1 MKYDKFGIA
10 VADTDELC
18 TLLYQ
23 NPEAQLEQV
32 FVNEPDQFN
41 NSVDQLFAGFNK
53 LKQYNNA
60 DIDVEEFDQTMQDQ
74 WGMPDEY
81 CRLDIAEWL
90 IEQCNTDEE
99 IERVGKELL
108 MYQERN
114 MFDLLKQIKYIV
126 DTWRKNNI
134 VWGVG
139 RGSSV
144 SSYVLYLLGAHKI
157 NSIEYNLD
165 IHEFLR

>member
-1 MKYDKFGIA
+1 VKYDKFGIA

-74 WGMPDEY
+74 WGMPDSY
-81 CRLDIAEWL
+81 KTLDIESYL
-90 IEQCNTDEE
+90 VDQCPEDNYQRLVEE
-99 IERVGKELL
+99 LKEF
-108 MYQERN
+108 QKRN
-114 MFDLLKQIKYIV
+114 MIDLLRWLKYFV
-126 DTWRKNNI
+126 DTMRSNNLT
-134 VWGVG
+134 WGVG

-144 SSYVLYLLGAHKI
+144 ASYVLYLLGVHKVD
-157 NSIEYNLD
+157 SIKYKLD
-165 IHEFLR
+165 LKEFLR

>member
-74 WGMPDEY
+74 WGMPDSY
-81 CRLDIAEWL
+81 KILDIESYL
-90 IEQCNTDEE
+90 VDQCPEDNYQRLVEE
-99 IERVGKELL
+99 LKEF
-108 MYQERN
+108 QKRN
-114 MFDLLKQIKYIV
+114 MIDLLRWLKYFV
-126 DTWRKNNI
+126 DTMRSNNLT
-134 VWGVG
+134 WGVG

-144 SSYVLYLLGAHKI
+144 ARCS
-157 NSIEYNLD
+157 
-165 IHEFLR
+165 

>member
-74 WGMPDEY
+74 WGMPDSY
-81 CRLDIAEWL
+81 KILDIESYL
-90 IEQCNTDEE
+90 VDQCPEDNYQRLVEE
-99 IERVGKELL
+99 LKEF
-108 MYQERN
+108 QKRN
-114 MFDLLKQIKYIV
+114 MIDLLRWLKYFV
-126 DTWRKNNI
+126 DTMRSNNLT
-134 VWGVG
+134 WGVG

-144 SSYVLYLLGAHKI
+144 ASYVLYLLGVHKVD
-157 NSIEYNLD
+157 SIKYKLD
-165 IHEFLR
+165 LKEFLR

>member
-23 NPEAQLEQV
+23 NPQAQLEQV

-74 WGMPDEY
+74 WGMPDSY
-81 CRLDIAEWL
+81 KTLDIESYL
-90 IEQCNTDEE
+90 VDQCPEDNYQRLVEE
-99 IERVGKELL
+99 LKEF
-108 MYQERN
+108 QKRN
-114 MFDLLKQIKYIV
+114 MIDLLRWLKYFV
-126 DTWRKNNI
+126 DTMRSNNLT
-134 VWGVG
+134 WGVG

-144 SSYVLYLLGAHKI
+144 ASYVLYLLGVHKVD
-157 NSIEYNLD
+157 SIKYKLD
-165 IHEFLR
+165 LKEFLR

>member
-74 WGMPDEY
+74 WGMPDSY
-81 CRLDIAEWL
+81 KTLDIESYL
-90 IEQCNTDEE
+90 VDQCPEDNYQRLVEE
-99 IERVGKELL
+99 LKEF
-108 MYQERN
+108 QKRN
-114 MFDLLKQIKYIV
+114 MIDLLRWLKYFV
-126 DTWRKNNI
+126 DTMRSNNLT
-134 VWGVG
+134 WGVG

-144 SSYVLYLLGAHKI
+144 ASYVLYLLGVHKVD
-157 NSIEYNLD
+157 SIKYKLD
-165 IHEFLR
+165 LKEFLR

>member
-1 MKYDKFGIA
+1 VKYDKFGIA

-74 WGMPDEY
+74 WGMPDSY
-81 CRLDIAEWL
+81 KILDIESYL
-90 IEQCNTDEE
+90 VDQCPEDNYQRLVEE
-99 IERVGKELL
+99 LKEF
-108 MYQERN
+108 QKRN
-114 MFDLLKQIKYIV
+114 MIDLLRWLKYFV
-126 DTWRKNNI
+126 DTMRSNNLT
-134 VWGVG
+134 WGVG

-144 SSYVLYLLGAHKI
+144 ASYVLYLLGVHKVD
-157 NSIEYNLD
+157 SIKYKLD
-165 IHEFLR
+165 LKEFLR

>member
-74 WGMPDEY
+74 WGMPDSY
-81 CRLDIAEWL
+81 KTLDIESYL
-90 IEQCNTDEE
+90 VDQCPEDNYQRLVEE
-99 IERVGKELL
+99 LKEF
-108 MYQERN
+108 QKRN
-114 MFDLLKQIKYIV
+114 KIDLLRWLKYFV
-126 DTWRKNNI
+126 DTMRSNNLT
-134 VWGVG
+134 WGVG

-144 SSYVLYLLGAHKI
+144 ASYVLYLLGVHKVD
-157 NSIEYNLD
+157 SIKYKLD
-165 IHEFLR
+165 LKEFLR